1 MIDKRY
7 LVSVDLS
14 SLNQGVVVSNAS
26 VSETQVAATT
36 FLTGP
41 RGADGTTGSDGVGV
55 PAGGTINQYLKKNS
69 STDYDTGWDSLDK
82 TDVGLSNVDNTS
94 DASKPVSTL
103 TQTALNAKEPT
114 VTAGTT
120 AQYYRGD
127 KTFQTLNQDAVPD
140 GTTNKA
146 YTATEKTKLAAI
158 TGTNTGDQTITLTG
172 DVTGSG
178 TGSFAT
184 TIAAGVIVNA
194 DVNTSAAVALTKL
207 AATTASRALVSDVS
221 GFITPATTTSTEI
234 GYVNG
239 VTSAIQTQLN
249 AKQATGNYITALT
262 GDITATG
269 PGSVASTLATVN
281 SNVGTFGTATQVP
294 TYTVNAKGL
303 ITASANT
310 SIQIAE
316 SQVTN
321 LVSDLA
327 AKQGTITLTT
337 TGTSGAATLIANTL
351 NIPNYAGGGGS
362 AGITRSV
369 VVTSG
374 NVTAGATT
382 LVDYVYI
389 ISAAHTVT
397 LPTAV
402 GNTNRYTL
410 KNRHTS
416 SVALAF
422 TSGQTADGG
431 GITLAPNASVDLI
444 SDNTNWVIT

>member
-1 MIDKRY
+1 MP
-7 LVSVDLS
+7 SADLNR
-14 SLNQGVVVSNAS
+14 NQVVAQVKTYRLQAS
-26 VSETQVAATT
+26 VNTT
-36 FLTGP
+36 NVSAIALARGGP
-41 RGADGTTGSDGVGV
+41 GSNGTNGADGVGI
-55 PAGGTINQYLKKNS
+55 PAGGTTGQVLAKINNTNYNTQWVNQS
-69 STDYDTGWDSLDK
+69 IGTG
-82 TDVGLSNVDNTS
+82 
-94 DASKPVSTL
+94 
-103 TQTALNAKEPT
+103 T
-114 VTAGTT
+114 VTSVNGTGANGVT
-120 AQYYRGD
+120 VSGGPI
-127 KTFQTLNQDAVPD
+127 TSSGSLTIGL
-140 GTTNKA
+140 G
-146 YTATEKTKLAAI
+146 AI
-158 TGTNTGDQTITLTG
+158 TPTSVASVGTVTGSNLSGANTGDQTITLTG

-184 TIAAGVIVNA
+184 AIGTGVIVNA
-194 DVNTSAAVALTKL
+194 DVNASAAVALTKL

-262 GDITATG
+262 GDVTATG

-327 AKQGTITLTT
+327 AKQGTLSLTT
-337 TGTSGAATLIANTL
+337 TGTSGAATLIGNTL
-351 NIPNYAGGGGS
+351 NIPNYAGGGGGAS
-362 AGITRSV
+362 GITRSV

-374 NVTAGATT
+374 NITAGSTA

-402 GNTNRYTL
+402 GNTNLYTL

-416 SVALAF
+416 PVALAF